1 MKRRI
6 LWSTALLAAL
16 WLAACGRIAPSANP
30 IAPTAAAETVRDVLR
45 TLAATDRVV
54 AVSVSLWEPALDPD
68 GQTQAVVQ
76 GALNALLGR

>member
-1 MKRRI
+1 MERD
-6 LWSTALLAAL
+6 
-16 WLAACGRIAPSANP
+16 
-30 IAPTAAAETVRDVLR
+30 DVLR